1 MMKNNMNL
9 ADIKRVGVI
18 GGGTMGFGIAI
29 NFALWGYSTVIRD
42 LSDEIREQSMKQVKS
57 AMALL
62 VEEELIT
69 QKQADDT
76 MSRITTTTDLEEVAA
91 NSDFITEAIVERLQ
105 DKQELFNALD
115 KLCPLHTIIVSN
127 TSGLVLSDIGA
138 DVKRQDKIGLTH
150 YFAPPHIVPGVEVA
164 KGPGTSDE
172 TYNIIYNLMKKV
184 KKVPIRVLK
193 ELPGYLLNRIQGAM
207 SREAHRLWA
216 EGVATA
222 EEIELGIKAAFGFRM
237 PHEGPFGHYD
247 LAGIWKWSADIRAPR
262 RTRQAS
268 EPFDEATEKIRAR
281 LAEGKPW
288 FVDSEKFDEAIE
300 KRDREYIRRL
310 KELYWSE
317 EW

>member
-42 LSDEIREQSMKQVKS
+42 LSDEIREQSMKRVKS

-69 QKQADDT
+69 QK
-76 MSRITTTTDLEEVAA
+76 
-91 NSDFITEAIVERLQ
+91 
-105 DKQELFNALD
+105 
-115 KLCPLHTIIVSN
+115 
-127 TSGLVLSDIGA
+127 
-138 DVKRQDKIGLTH
+138 
-150 YFAPPHIVPGVEVA
+150 
-164 KGPGTSDE
+164 
-172 TYNIIYNLMKKV
+172 
-184 KKVPIRVLK
+184 
-193 ELPGYLLNRIQGAM
+193 
-207 SREAHRLWA
+207 
-216 EGVATA
+216 
-222 EEIELGIKAAFGFRM
+222 
-237 PHEGPFGHYD
+237 
-247 LAGIWKWSADIRAPR
+247 
-262 RTRQAS
+262 QAS